1 MSDINLQKRVQ
12 NLSVGKELSVY
23 TGVIINAGQDSQ
35 GNDVSYSAG
44 DDTGYVLEI
53 SNLHGTQA
61 MADTILAIL
70 KLRGVQYH
78 PYDAGG
84 ALLDPAAEIGDGV
97 TINGTTSWIASSE
110 KRFSRLMATDISAP
124 YDEEINHEYKYTPR
138 TQREFKRES
147 SYTRA
152 RLTVTGNEIAAE
164 VIRATEAEGTL
175 SARITV
181 NAEAIEA
188 RVTKKGGINTSF
200 GWVLDSTSHT
210 WYANNIVVMKVS
222 QSGLEVAG
230 KVTATSGTIGGC
242 SIENGVLKV
251 SSANI
256 TSINADVIT
265 AGTLNVDRISAGSI
279 TGGKIAENTIVG
291 GEYGNIDYDTV
302 STYNTVGG
310 INTNLGYAAGYGS
323 ATASG
328 TGSYPEYFTC
338 GKLNVKTWL
347 QFANYYWGVTTLNY
361 KGHDGANRSMVV
373 LSGSSA

>member
-1 MSDINLQKRVQ
+1 MSDINLQKEVQ
-12 NLSVGKELSVY
+12 NLSVGKELAGY
-23 TGVIINAGQDSQ
+23 TGVVIDAGQDSE
-35 GNDVSYSAG
+35 GNEIKYSAG

-53 SNLHGTQA
+53 TNPNGTQE
-61 MADTILAIL
+61 MAYTILAIL
-70 KLRGVQYH
+70 KLRGVQYQ

-97 TINGTTSWIASSE
+97 TINGTTSWIASSG

-147 SYTRA
+147 AYTRA
-152 RLTVTGNEIAAE
+152 RLAIDEDEI
-164 VIRATEAEGTL
+164 
-175 SARITV
+175 SAKVSQI
-181 NAEAIEA
+181 
-188 RVTKKGGINTSF
+188 GGDNNSF
-200 GWVLDSTSHT
+200 GWTLTATSHT
-210 WYANNIVVMKVS
+210 WYANNVEVMRVTKD
-222 QSGLEVAG
+222 GLTVKG
-230 KVTATSGTIGGC
+230 DVTATSGTIGGC

-279 TGGKIAENTIVG
+279 TGGKIAENTITG
-291 GEYGNIDYDTV
+291 GTYGNIDYETV

-310 INTNLGYAAGYGS
+310 INTNLGYAAGYG
-323 ATASG
+323 AAIASG

-338 GKLNVKTWL
+338 SKLNVKSWF
-347 QFANYYWGVTTLNY
+347 QFAGYYWGVTTLNY